1 MHRLKINGN
10 SCEPVWNI
18 HWKKV
23 CNEGRKQYGKVIHH
37 HYKGKGKRCLLR
49 GSSINC
55 LIVNQRLD
63 DAIAQTY

>member
-1 MHRLKINGN
+1 MEYPL
-10 SCEPVWNI
+10 E
-18 HWKKV
+18 KV
-23 CNEGRKQYGKVIHH
+23 CDEGRKQYGKVIHH

-49 GSSINC
+49 NSSINC